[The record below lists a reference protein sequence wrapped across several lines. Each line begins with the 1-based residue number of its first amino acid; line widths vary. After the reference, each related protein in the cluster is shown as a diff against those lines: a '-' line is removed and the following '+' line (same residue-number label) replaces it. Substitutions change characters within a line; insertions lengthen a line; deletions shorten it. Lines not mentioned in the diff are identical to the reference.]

1 MREQNKQ
8 VFVVTVTQ
16 MWSRTPQRA
25 TALSLRCDVVF
36 TFTSQWAAVFHKR
49 NGDIGANTEPTAP
62 TCRFP
67 PSPVKPL
74 TAQLRGG
81 LLLNC

>member
-49 NGDIGANTEPTAP
+49 NVTSEPTAP

-74 TAQLRGG
+74 TAQLRGAYS
-81 LLLNC
+81 